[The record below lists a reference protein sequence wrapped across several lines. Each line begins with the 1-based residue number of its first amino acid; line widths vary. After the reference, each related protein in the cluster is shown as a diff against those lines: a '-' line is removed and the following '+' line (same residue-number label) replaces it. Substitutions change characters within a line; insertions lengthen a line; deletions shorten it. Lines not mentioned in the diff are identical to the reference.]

1 MARKRSSSSREAS
14 SRTPRGISSQ
24 SSSSSGGFVDA
35 RRLRPQS
42 NPLSQAAEEDSQ
54 GRLGLDLP
62 GAARQAQR
70 QADARRTRRR
80 RIWAGVVSTVVLLA
94 LALVLIVLY
103 APAFR
108 VTAGSI
114 SVTGTNRWVDRS
126 VVVRTADQA
135 VGRSIARVDTQ
146 AIKAGAMKAGAVA
159 SVSVTRRLPNRVIV
173 RVVPLVPR
181 EILHDT
187 KNRYT
192 LVDGNG
198 KVISHLSSKVSGVPL
213 IEVQDATAGTD
224 RPILRQT
231 LAVLAAM
238 PSSLSKRMD
247 KVSAATRD
255 SVTTVTTDGYT
266 VIWGD
271 SQDMRLKCAIVEHLL
286 GSSQMGQNRTID
298 VSSPQRPVLKK

>member
-1 MARKRSSSSREAS
+1 MTRRRSPSTRPPSPRRPP
-14 SRTPRGISSQ
+14 RT
-24 SSSSSGGFVDA
+24 SSSSGGFVDA

-42 NPLSQAAEEDSQ
+42 NPLEQAVGDES
-54 GRLGLDLP
+54 GSRLGLDLP
-62 GAARQAQR
+62 GAALQAQR
-70 QADARRTRRR
+70 QADARRKRRR
-80 RIWAGVVSTVVLLA
+80 HIWAGIVSAVVALVIASVLL
-94 LALVLIVLY
+94 VLY
-103 APAFR
+103 APPFR
-108 VTAGSI
+108 VTSASV

-126 VVVRTADQA
+126 SVVKAADQA
-135 VGRSIARVDTQ
+135 VDRSIALVDTT
-146 AIKAGAMKAGAVA
+146 AIRQKAMKAGAVS
-159 SVSVTRRLPNRVIV
+159 SVSVTRSLPNKVMI

-181 EILHDT
+181 AILHDG

-271 SQDMRLKCAIVEHLL
+271 SQDMRLKSAIVEHLL
-286 GSSQMGQNRTID
+286 GSSQMGQNKTID
-298 VSSPQRPVLKK
+298 VSSPQRPVLKN

>member
-1 MARKRSSSSREAS
+1 MSAVA
-14 SRTPRGISSQ
+14 
-24 SSSSSGGFVDA
+24 
-35 RRLRPQS
+35 
-42 NPLSQAAEEDSQ
+42 
-54 GRLGLDLP
+54 
-62 GAARQAQR
+62 
-70 QADARRTRRR
+70 
-80 RIWAGVVSTVVLLA
+80 VLLITA
-94 LALVLIVLY
+94 LLLVLY
-103 APAFR
+103 APPFR
-108 VTAGSI
+108 VTNKSI
-114 SVTGTNRWVDRS
+114 SVTGTNRWVDRTS
-126 VVVRTADQA
+126 VVKAADQA

-146 AIKAGAMKAGAVA
+146 AIRSAAMKAGAVA
-159 SVSVTRRLPNRVIV
+159 SVSVTRRLPNKITV

-181 EILHDT
+181 AILHDG

-198 KVISHLSSKVSGVPL
+198 KVISHLSAKVSGVPL

-271 SQDMRLKCAIVEHLL
+271 SQDMRLKSAIVEHLL
-286 GSSQMGQNRTID
+286 DSSQMGQNRTID

>member
-1 MARKRSSSSREAS
+1 MALVVAS
-14 SRTPRGISSQ
+14 
-24 SSSSSGGFVDA
+24 
-35 RRLRPQS
+35 
-42 NPLSQAAEEDSQ
+42 
-54 GRLGLDLP
+54 
-62 GAARQAQR
+62 
-70 QADARRTRRR
+70 
-80 RIWAGVVSTVVLLA
+80 VLL
-94 LALVLIVLY
+94 VLY

-108 VTAGSI
+108 VTQASI

-126 VVVRTADQA
+126 EVVRAADQA
-135 VGRSIARVDTQ
+135 VGRSIARVDTRAIHDQ
-146 AIKAGAMKAGAVA
+146 AIKAGAVA
-159 SVSVTRRLPNRVIV
+159 SVSVSRGLPNRVTV

-181 EILHDT
+181 AILHDA

-198 KVISHLSSKVSGVPL
+198 KVISHLSAKVGGVPL

-238 PSSLSKRMD
+238 PSSLSTKMD